1 MRSKCQPPE
10 RTHALSRTR
19 HWSMEASMTSC
30 SMLLQTLS
38 RHCPQFVN
46 ISNLCLVDALLH
58 CSPDFAERRTCT
70 QETFRCMHA
79 FGRRPFWTHAV
90 NLSVWTHEQA
100 DNFPG
105 RHVLKLNVIAPYWVY
120 WLSCKVVQLCIQVSQ
135 GSAATDLRWGG
146 HYNITFFSSRSQ
158 NTTVKEL
165 LQEAQLS
172 QRGRAMPRVVE

>member
-1 MRSKCQPPE
+1 MTAITSKSAARRGNKTVYFHLRLYKKQ
-10 RTHALSRTR
+10 
-19 HWSMEASMTSC
+19 
-30 SMLLQTLS
+30 
-38 RHCPQFVN
+38 
-46 ISNLCLVDALLH
+46 LCAAEFWNSDGL
-58 CSPDFAERRTCT
+58 AERRTCT